1 MSGKQTLIAFIGAA
15 LIIANLVTNRSTK
28 TGGAGIAQT
37 LFNSSAST
45 STLSSAHSEF
55 LGIVA
60 EVGVLIFLVILAGVS
75 DNVANIAMV
84 FVLGLAAVW
93 GLTQFGG
100 SLPGTLGSVPRP
112 QGGQAAA

>member
-15 LIIANLVTNRSTK
+15 LIIANLVTNRGAK

-37 LFNSSAST
+37 LFNSNAST
-45 STLSSAHSEF
+45 ATLASAHTEL

-60 EVGVLIFLVILAGVS
+60 EIGVLIFLVIVAGTS

-84 FVLGLAAVW
+84 FVIGLAAVW
-93 GLTQFGG
+93 GLTKYSSGPAPAVGG
-100 SLPGTLGSVPRP
+100 VASGV
-112 QGGQAAA
+112 QAAA